1 MQVTH
6 LFLDADQT
14 LFDFERAERAAFTAI
29 CLELSLPHDGQ
40 LYQLYSDIN
49 ARMWALLEQGGITKT
64 ALRRERFR
72 LWLEAAGFSA
82 DLEALSDGYTRY
94 LGEMAFLFPGAEE
107 FCRAAARKYPL
118 YLATNGIAAVQRGR
132 LARSPLANV
141 FRKVYVSE
149 DLGCEKP
156 SPDFFLR
163 MLADAGAKAE
173 NSLMVG
179 DSLRADIAGAQG
191 VGMKACWYDPHSVGA
206 GNAKPDYIVHSYE
219 ELYRLLEL

>member
-94 LGEMAFLFPGAEE
+94 PVSYTHLRGSYSLS
-107 FCRAAARKYPL
+107 RKP
-118 YLATNGIAAVQRGR
+118 
-132 LARSPLANV
+132 
-141 FRKVYVSE
+141 
-149 DLGCEKP
+149 
-156 SPDFFLR
+156 
-163 MLADAGAKAE
+163 
-173 NSLMVG
+173 
-179 DSLRADIAGAQG
+179 
-191 VGMKACWYDPHSVGA
+191 
-206 GNAKPDYIVHSYE
+206 
-219 ELYRLLEL
+219 